1 MTDKLDL
8 IIWFTVSQIP
18 VGKVMTYGQIA
29 KACGYP
35 GYARYVGAVL
45 KKLPSDTDIPWHRV
59 INAQGRISFPCDS
72 EAYHRQLERLRT
84 EGVNVENGRI
94 TLRHYQY

>member
-1 MTDKLDL
+1 MDKLDQ
-8 IIWFTVSQIP
+8 IIWLTVSQIP

-35 GYARYVGAVL
+35 GYARYVGTVL

-59 INAQGRISFPCDS
+59 INAQGRISFPFDS
-72 EAYHRQLERLRT
+72 EAYQKQLGRLMA

-94 TLRHYQY
+94 KLRHYQY